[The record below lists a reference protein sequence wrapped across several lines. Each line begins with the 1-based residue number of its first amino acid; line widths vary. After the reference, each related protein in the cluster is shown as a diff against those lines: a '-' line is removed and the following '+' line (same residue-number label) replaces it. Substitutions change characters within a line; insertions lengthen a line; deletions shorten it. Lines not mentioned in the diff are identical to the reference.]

1 MKKTIILALIL
12 TGFLLFLGPN
22 LFKVSAIT
30 EEELQAQIQQL
41 LQIIQQLQQQLNILI
56 QQNLSSKKVTIVSP
70 QGGATITSSSLPISW
85 TLEGFTGNEGKVRI
99 LFYGGGEAT
108 STTGWQLVRDN
119 LPLSSGS
126 YTLDLTTVSISD
138 PSRCKLRIGVY
149 NPSTNNWVTWSQGSY
164 TGQYYVDTSF
174 SVQFIT
180 SKKVTIVSPQGGATI
195 TSSSLPISWT
205 LEGFTGNEG
214 KVRILFYGGGE
225 ATSTTGWQLVRD
237 NLPLSSGSYTL
248 DLTTVSIS
256 DPSRCKLRIGVYNPS
271 TNNWVTWSQ
280 GSYTGQYYVDT
291 SFSVQFITSSASTPT
306 SCTWCGQSC
315 VRKTANMYCVQVMP
329 PEGAECREING
340 VCQIVYGATSYLD
353 SLKIQLPQLSDLI
366 KKLSAALVQLG
377 QKSQ

>member
-56 QQNLSSKKVTIVSP
+56 QQNLS
-70 QGGATITSSSLPISW
+70 
-85 TLEGFTGNEGKVRI
+85 
-99 LFYGGGEAT
+99 
-108 STTGWQLVRDN
+108 
-119 LPLSSGS
+119 
-126 YTLDLTTVSISD
+126 
-138 PSRCKLRIGVY
+138 
-149 NPSTNNWVTWSQGSY
+149 
-164 TGQYYVDTSF
+164 
-174 SVQFIT
+174 